1 MRSRVWRFL
10 VLVLMLAS
18 GAVAAWSSW
27 NTSRQ
32 IAQLD
37 RGQRD
42 LTDGIDRLLAT
53 LDTVTGA
60 QQAYVTPSPG
70 QGSANVTELIG
81 QIRQNAERLRTQVRS
96 IESGRALQS
105 VTAAAA
111 TLNDVE
117 TRAQAHI
124 ASGQDFMAADLIFS
138 EGRTA
143 DDAIASGLR
152 TIRAAEIDAY
162 AMARADALDFS
173 WTVGALV
180 LSFWLIGAVL
190 LVRAPTPVVRDEPV
204 SMALSQPL
212 VTTADTMAVHN
223 VAPPDGPDL
232 QAAANVCTAIGRL
245 TNAEDLPRLLQQA
258 AAVIDASGVVIWMA
272 AGEELFAAAAF
283 GYPPQVIQKLGPINR
298 SAINATASAWRTSTL
313 QAVAGGQDGRGAL
326 AAPMLGPDRC
336 VGVLAVELGIGHD
349 ADAARRAVTTMFAAQ
364 LAAALAGWP
373 AASAAA
379 PSDVPPLERE
389 PLERVAEG

>member
-10 VLVLMLAS
+10 TLILMLAS
-18 GAVAAWSSW
+18 GAAAAWSSW
-27 NTSRQ
+27 ETSHQ
-32 IAQLD
+32 IAQLN
-37 RGQRD
+37 GNQRD
-42 LTDGIDRLLAT
+42 LTDRIDRLLAA
-53 LDTVTGA
+53 LDTVTSA
-60 QQAYVTPSPG
+60 QQAYVTSSPE
-70 QGSANVTELIG
+70 QDPAKVNELIA
-81 QIRQNAERLRTQVRS
+81 QIRQNTESLRTRVRS
-96 IESGRALQS
+96 IESGRALQA

-111 TLNDVE
+111 TLSDVE

-138 EGRTA
+138 DGRAA

-152 TIRAAEIDAY
+152 TIRDAEIDAY
-162 AMARADALDFS
+162 VIARADAFDFS
-173 WTVGALV
+173 WTVSAAVAVFWVVGA
-180 LSFWLIGAVL
+180 IL
-190 LVRAPTPVVRDEPV
+190 LVRVPTAVRDESVAIAPTQSLLTIVDPMNEV
-204 SMALSQPL
+204 SSP
-212 VTTADTMAVHN
+212 T
-223 VAPPDGPDL
+223 GPDL
-232 QAAANVCTAIGRL
+232 QAAADVCTAIGRL

-272 AGEELFAAAAF
+272 AGEQLFAAAAF

-298 SAINATASAWRTSTL
+298 SAINATAAAWRTSTL

-349 ADAARRAVTTMFAAQ
+349 GDAARRAVALMFAAQ
-364 LAAALAGWP
+364 LGAALAGWP

-379 PSDVPPLERE
+379 PDEVP

>member
-27 NTSRQ
+27 DSSRQ
-32 IAQLD
+32 SAELD
-37 RGQRD
+37 RGQRE
-42 LTDGIDRLLAT
+42 LTDRIDSLLAA
-53 LDTVTGA
+53 LDTVTSA

-70 QGSANVTELIG
+70 QDPANVTELIG
-81 QIRQNAERLRTQVRS
+81 QIRQNTERLRTQVRS
-96 IESGRALQS
+96 IESGRSLQS

-152 TIRAAEIDAY
+152 TIRAAEIEAN
-162 AMARADALDFS
+162 AMARADALDSS
-173 WTVGALV
+173 WTVAAVVALFWVIGAL
-180 LSFWLIGAVL
+180 L
-190 LVRAPTPVVRDEPV
+190 LARVPRPVIRDEPV
-204 SMALSQPL
+204 SIAPTQPL
-212 VTTADTMAVHN
+212 VTITDPMHD
-223 VAPPDGPDL
+223 VAPPEGPDL
-232 QAAANVCTAIGRL
+232 QAAAVVCTAIARL

-283 GYPPQVIQKLGPINR
+283 GYPSQVIQKLGPINR

-349 ADAARRAVTTMFAAQ
+349 ADAARRAVTMMFAAQ

-379 PSDVPPLERE
+379 PSDVPPLETA
-389 PLERVAEG
+389 PLERAAEA

>member
-1 MRSRVWRFL
+1 
-10 VLVLMLAS
+10 MLAS

-37 RGQRD
+37 GGQRD
-42 LTDGIDRLLAT
+42 LTDGIDRLLGA
-53 LDTVTGA
+53 LDTVTSA
-60 QQAYVTPSPG
+60 ELAYVTPSAAQDP
-70 QGSANVTELIG
+70 AKVAELIG
-81 QIRQNAERLRTQVRS
+81 QIRQSAERLRTQVRS

-117 TRAQAHI
+117 TRAQAYI
-124 ASGQDFMAADLIFS
+124 ASGQDFMAGDLIFS

-143 DDAIASGLR
+143 ADAISSGLR
-152 TIRAAEIDAY
+152 TIRTAEIEAY
-162 AMARADALDFS
+162 AMGRADALDFL
-173 WTVGALV
+173 WTVGAVVGL
-180 LSFWLIGAVL
+180 FWVIGAVL
-190 LVRAPTPVVRDEPV
+190 LVRVPTPVVRDELV
-204 SMALSQPL
+204 SMALTQPL
-212 VTTADTMAVHN
+212 VTNADTISMQD
-223 VAPPDGPDL
+223 VAPPEGTDL
-232 QAAANVCTAIGRL
+232 QAAANVCTTIGRL
-245 TNAEDLPRLLQQA
+245 TNAEDLPRLLQKA
-258 AAVIDASGVVIWMA
+258 AEVLDASGVVIWMA

-298 SAINATASAWRTSTL
+298 SAVNATAAAWRTSTL

-389 PLERVAEG
+389 PLERAAEG

>member
-10 VLVLMLAS
+10 TLILMLAS
-18 GAVAAWSSW
+18 GAAAAWSSW
-27 NTSRQ
+27 ETSHQ
-32 IAQLD
+32 IAQLN
-37 RGQRD
+37 GNQRD
-42 LTDGIDRLLAT
+42 LTDRIDRLLAA
-53 LDTVTGA
+53 LDTVTSA
-60 QQAYVTPSPG
+60 QQAYVTPSPE
-70 QGSANVTELIG
+70 QDPAKVNELIG
-81 QIRQNAERLRTQVRS
+81 QIRQNTESLRTRVRS
-96 IESGRALQS
+96 IESGRALQA

-111 TLNDVE
+111 TLSDVE

-124 ASGQDFMAADLIFS
+124 SSCQDFMAADLIFS
-138 EGRTA
+138 DGRAA

-152 TIRAAEIDAY
+152 TIRDAEIDAY
-162 AMARADALDFS
+162 VIARADAFDFS
-173 WTVGALV
+173 WTVSAAVAVFWVVGA
-180 LSFWLIGAVL
+180 IL
-190 LVRAPTPVVRDEPV
+190 LVRVPTAVRDEPV
-204 SMALSQPL
+204 AI
-212 VTTADTMAVHN
+212 
-223 VAPPDGPDL
+223 APTQSLLTIVDPMNEVSSPIGPDL
-232 QAAANVCTAIGRL
+232 QAAADVCTAIGRL

-298 SAINATASAWRTSTL
+298 SAINATAAAWRTSTL

-349 ADAARRAVTTMFAAQ
+349 GDAGRRAVALMFAAQ
-364 LAAALAGWP
+364 LGAALAGWP

-379 PSDVPPLERE
+379 PDEVPPLEK
-389 PLERVAEG
+389 VAEG

>member
-32 IAQLD
+32 IAQID

-42 LTDGIDRLLAT
+42 LTDGIDRLLGA
-53 LDTVTGA
+53 LDAVTSA
-60 QQAYVTPSPG
+60 QQAYVTPSPR
-70 QGSANVTELIG
+70 QEPARVIELIG
-81 QIRQNAERLRTQVRS
+81 EIRQNTERLCTQVRS

-117 TRAQAHI
+117 TRAQSHI

-152 TIRAAEIDAY
+152 TIRAAESDA
-162 AMARADALDFS
+162 AAIARADALDVS
-173 WTVGALV
+173 WTIDALV
-180 LSFWLIGAVL
+180 ALFLLIGAVL
-190 LVRAPTPVVRDEPV
+190 LVRVSTPVVRDEPV
-204 SMALSQPL
+204 TLAPAQPL
-212 VTTADTMAVHN
+212 MAIADTSHDL
-223 VAPPDGPDL
+223 APREGPDL
-232 QAAANVCTAIGRL
+232 QAAANVCTAIARL

-298 SAINATASAWRTSTL
+298 SAINATASAWRTNTL
-313 QAVAGGQDGRGAL
+313 QAVAGGQDGRAAL

-349 ADAARRAVTTMFAAQ
+349 ADAARRAVTMMFAAQ

-379 PSDVPPLERE
+379 PSDVPPLDRE
-389 PLERVAEG
+389 PLERTAEG

>member
-10 VLVLMLAS
+10 VLIVMLAS
-18 GAVAAWSSW
+18 GVVAAWSSW
-27 NTSRQ
+27 TTSRQ

-37 RGQRD
+37 QSQRD
-42 LTDGIDRLLAT
+42 LTDRIDRLLAA
-53 LDTVTGA
+53 LDTVTSA
-60 QQAYVTPSPG
+60 QQAYVTPTAG
-70 QGSANVTELIG
+70 QDPAKVTELIG
-81 QIRQNAERLRTQVRS
+81 QIQQNTESLRTQVRS
-96 IESGRALQS
+96 IESGRALQA
-105 VTAAAA
+105 VAAAAA
-111 TLNDVE
+111 TLSDVE

-138 EGRTA
+138 DGRAA

-152 TIRAAEIDAY
+152 TIRTAENDAY
-162 AMARADALDFS
+162 AIARADALDFS
-173 WTVGALV
+173 WTVGAAVALV
-180 LSFWLIGAVL
+180 WVIGAVL
-190 LVRAPTPVVRDEPV
+190 LVRLPTPAVRDEPL
-204 SMALSQPL
+204 AIAPL
-212 VTTADTMAVHN
+212 QSLLTMADTIHDVS
-223 VAPPDGPDL
+223 PPAGPDL
-232 QAAANVCTAIGRL
+232 QAAADVCTAIGRL
-245 TNAEDLPRLLQQA
+245 THAEDLPRLLQQA

-283 GYPPQVIQKLGPINR
+283 GYAPQVIQKLGPINR
-298 SAINATASAWRTSTL
+298 SAINATAGAWRTSTL

-336 VGVLAVELGIGHD
+336 VGVLAVELGIGHEG
-349 ADAARRAVTTMFAAQ
+349 DAARRAVAMMFAAQ

-379 PSDVPPLERE
+379 PGDVP